1 MPLPPDAV
9 PASDAAVSSVAPG
22 DRSSPAAGPDPR
34 SAPDRASAIPIYR
47 QLYQRYK
54 DAIVSGRLRPGDRVP
69 AVRSLASE
77 LNLSRGTVDLAYQLL
92 IGEGYLQ
99 ARGPAGTVVS
109 PQLGRVTEAAPPTA
123 ANAASP
129 FEPELLGAVPLPFQM
144 GLPALD
150 AFPRKLWNRLAAR
163 RLRSLG
169 VAGLAYPDP
178 AGVHALREQ
187 LVAYLGVS
195 RGISCRPDQVFITA
209 GYRGSLDLV
218 CRSLLAPGDRVWFED
233 PGYLYARHFLTG
245 AGAQLVPVPVD
256 GEGLQV
262 DLGLALAEDA
272 RLAVVTP
279 SHQSPLGVSM
289 SLPRRLAL
297 LAWARHADSW
307 LIEDDYDSEYR
318 YVGRPL
324 PALKSLDQDDRV
336 LYAGTFSKVMF
347 PALRLSYLVVP
358 RRAVDR
364 FAEAC
369 ATFQGGCP
377 ELWQAT
383 VADFMQQGH
392 FARHLKKMRSLYAQ
406 RRRFLAQA
414 LEQVF
419 GERLRVE
426 LQAGGIHLL
435 ATLPASA
442 DDVALSARAAAAGL
456 SVHALSRWR
465 VATEGAP
472 GLLLSF
478 TNIASADEAL
488 RLATRLRSAL
498 GWD

>member
-1 MPLPPDAV
+1 MKAKTSAAEGQPLQAV
-9 PASDAAVSSVAPG
+9 DGAV
-22 DRSSPAAGPDPR
+22 DPK
-34 SAPDRASAIPIYR
+34 PDRQSDTPIYR

-109 PQLGRVTEAAPPTA
+109 PQLGRVTNAAAPPAVGPGKAPATESFA
-123 ANAASP
+123 AA
-129 FEPELLGAVPLPFQM
+129 PLPFQM

-150 AFPRKLWNRLAAR
+150 AFPRKLWSRLAAR
-163 RLRSLG
+163 RVRSLG
-169 VAGLAYPDP
+169 VPGLAYPDP
-178 AGVHALREQ
+178 AGHRLLREQ

-195 RGISCRPDQVFITA
+195 RGISCEVEQVFITA
-209 GYRGSLDLV
+209 GYRGSLDLI
-218 CRSLLAPGDRVWFED
+218 CRSLLSPGDKIWFED
-233 PGYLYARHFLTG
+233 PGYFHARRFLQG
-245 AGAQLVPVPVD
+245 AGAQMVSVPVD
-256 GEGLQV
+256 GEGIQV
-262 DLGLALAEDA
+262 DRGRALAGDA
-272 RLAVVTP
+272 RFAVVTP

-297 LAWARHADSW
+297 LAWAREAHSW

-324 PALKSLDQDDRV
+324 PALKSLDEDDRV

-358 RRAVDR
+358 LSAVDR
-364 FAEAC
+364 FRQAC
-369 ATFQGGCP
+369 DTFQGGCP
-377 ELWQAT
+377 ELWQTT

-392 FARHLKKMRSLYAQ
+392 FARHLKKMRSLYAE
-406 RRRFLAQA
+406 RRRFLARA

-419 GERLRVE
+419 GERLRIE

-435 ATLPASA
+435 ATLSPGE
-442 DDVALSARAAAAGL
+442 DDRVLSARAVAAGL
-456 SVHALSRWR
+456 SVYALSTWR
-465 VATEGAP
+465 VEAGGPP

-478 TNIASADEAL
+478 TNIASAEEAL
-488 RLATRLRSAL
+488 RLAERLKSAL
-498 GWD
+498 ATPVTSSHVS

>member
-1 MPLPPDAV
+1 MTSTLSADTSSASDHS
-9 PASDAAVSSVAPG
+9 PASLVGEVGAAT
-22 DRSSPAAGPDPR
+22 
-34 SAPDRASAIPIYR
+34 PDRRSDIPIYR

-92 IGEGYLQ
+92 IGEGYLL

-109 PQLGRVTEAAPPTA
+109 PQLGRLPEAAAPAIEPTPAQPGNQA
-123 ANAASP
+123 AA
-129 FEPELLGAVPLPFQM
+129 PLPFQM

-150 AFPRKLWNRLAAR
+150 AFPRKLWSRLAAR
-163 RLRSLG
+163 RVRSLG
-169 VAGLAYPDP
+169 VAGLAYPNP
-178 AGVHALREQ
+178 AGHRGLREQ

-195 RGISCRPDQVFITA
+195 RGISCLPDQVFITA
-209 GYRGSLDLV
+209 GYRASLDLI
-218 CRSLLAPGDRVWFED
+218 CRSLLMPGDKVWFED
-233 PGYLYARHFLTG
+233 PGYFYAHNFLQGSG
-245 AGAQLVPVPVD
+245 ARIVPVPVD
-256 GEGLQV
+256 DEGIRV
-262 DLGLALAEDA
+262 DRGRELAHDA
-272 RLAVVTP
+272 RFAVVTP
-279 SHQSPLGVSM
+279 SHQSPLGVSL

-297 LAWARHADSW
+297 LAWASEAGSW

-324 PALKSLDQDDRV
+324 PALKSLDQDGRV

-358 RRAVDR
+358 LNLVDTFTQASR
-364 FAEAC
+364 
-369 ATFQGGCP
+369 TFQGGCP

-392 FARHLKKMRSLYAQ
+392 FARHLKKMRSLYAE

-419 GERLRVE
+419 GDQLQVD

-435 ATLPASA
+435 ATLSRDQ
-442 DDVALSARAAAAGL
+442 DDRILSARAAQHGL
-456 SVHALSRWR
+456 SVYALSAWR
-465 VATEGAP
+465 VQAEGPP

-478 TNIASADEAL
+478 TNIASAQDASSL
-488 RLATRLRSAL
+488 AQRLKTAF
-498 GWD
+498 GWR